1 MIKNAKLRQKLF
13 SDVKTSTN
21 GVSGACCHTNHGIYQ
36 ASFTKTYPSTVT
48 KVKEQSGCKTVYL
61 NEMIQAFRLL
71 PITAKPIPG
80 DSS

>member
-13 SDVKTSTN
+13 SDVKPSTN

-36 ASFTKTYPSTVT
+36 ASFTKPYPRTVAR
-48 KVKEQSGCKTVYL
+48 VKEQFDCKTVYL
-61 NEMIQAFRLL
+61 NEMIQACRTL
-71 PITAKPIPG
+71 PITAKPIPW